1 MNLYLI
7 GYRGCG
13 KTTVAPLVA
22 GALGWETRDS
32 DEQIEVLTS
41 RTISEIFS
49 ESGETVFR
57 EWETTVLQA
66 LAVESDKVVSV
77 GGGAPTIDT
86 NREIMKTSGC
96 MVWLQASAEELW
108 QRISADPKSE
118 STRPNLTDEKD
129 GFKEVRQ
136 VLRARYDIYKAC
148 ADYTI
153 ATDGLTP
160 SEVADQIANW
170 WDPVDTH

>member
-22 GALGWETRDS
+22 EALGWETRDS
-32 DEQIEVLTS
+32 DNQIEILTS
-41 RTISEIFS
+41 RTISEIF
-49 ESGETVFR
+49 EDDGETVFR

-66 LAVESDKVVSV
+66 LAVETDKIVSV
-77 GGGAPTIDT
+77 GGGAPTIET
-86 NREIMKTSGC
+86 NRQIMKSSGC
-96 MVWLQASAEELW
+96 MVWLQATAEELW
-108 QRISADPKSE
+108 NRISTDPKSE
-118 STRPNLTDEKD
+118 STRPSLTDESD
-129 GFKEVRQ
+129 GLKEVRQ
-136 VLRARYDIYKAC
+136 VLRSRYDTYKAC

-153 ATDGLTP
+153 VTDGLSP
-160 SEVADQIANW
+160 DEVADQIANW

>member
-13 KTTVAPLVA
+13 KSTVAPLVA
-22 GALGWETRDS
+22 EALGWQTRDS
-32 DEQIEVLTS
+32 DKQIEILTS

-66 LAVESDKVVSV
+66 LAVESDKVISV
-77 GGGAPTIDT
+77 GGGAPTIET
-86 NREIMKTSGC
+86 NRQIMKSSGC

-108 QRISADPKSE
+108 NRISADPKSD
-118 STRPNLTDEKD
+118 SMRPSLTDQSD
-129 GFKEVRQ
+129 GLKEVRQ

-148 ADYTI
+148 ADYTL
-153 ATDGLTP
+153 ATDGLSP